1 MDRWRDFSWM
11 PTEFHCEDGDRLVFV
26 IKSKQNHELDE
37 WGNIMKKISTCLLAL
52 LLLVAS
58 ISVTQAAGL
67 NELTE
72 TKVQLEDSLDADGF
86 AAAYN
91 KVSAYPIAGDLT
103 KRVQGNYISYFA
115 GIDASTVMIIN
126 ANQVGRLSNIV
137 IADHGAIDAAEQEKL
152 RGVFDCTLTALGLKA
167 DENNLFFANQAFDRL
182 SLTNDTLLA
191 ARLPRE
197 ETKRTWTF
205 LKAVNPEKQVT
216 TILIEAVVDQNP

>member
-1 MDRWRDFSWM
+1 
-11 PTEFHCEDGDRLVFV
+11 
-26 IKSKQNHELDE
+26 
-37 WGNIMKKISTCLLAL
+37 MKKISTCLLAL
-52 LLLVAS
+52 LLLLAP

-137 IADHGAIDAAEQEKL
+137 IAHHGAIDAAEQEKL
-152 RGVFDCTLTALGLKA
+152 RVVFDCTLTALGLKA

-216 TILIEAVVDQNP
+216 TILIEAVVDQNPLAGERKRCQKLRSTGRISR

>member
-1 MDRWRDFSWM
+1 
-11 PTEFHCEDGDRLVFV
+11 
-26 IKSKQNHELDE
+26 
-37 WGNIMKKISTCLLAL
+37 MKKISTCLLAL

-91 KVSAYPIAGDLT
+91 KISAYPIAGDLT

-115 GIDASTVMIIN
+115 GIDAGTVMILN
-126 ANQVGRLSNIV
+126 ANQAGRLSNIV
-137 IADHGAIDAAEQEKL
+137 IAHHGAINAAEL
-152 RGVFDCTLTALGLKA
+152 RVVFDCTLTALGLKA

-182 SLTNDTLLA
+182 ALTNDTLLA

-197 ETKRTWTF
+197 ETQRTWTF

>member
-1 MDRWRDFSWM
+1 M
-11 PTEFHCEDGDRLVFV
+11 FV

-67 NELTE
+67 NGLTE

-103 KRVQGNYISYFA
+103 KRVQGNYIPYFA

-137 IADHGAIDAAEQEKL
+137 IAHHGAIDAAEQEKL
-152 RGVFDCTLTALGLKA
+152 RVVFDCTLTALGLKA

>member
-1 MDRWRDFSWM
+1 
-11 PTEFHCEDGDRLVFV
+11 
-26 IKSKQNHELDE
+26 
-37 WGNIMKKISTCLLAL
+37 MKKISTCLLAL

-91 KVSAYPIAGDLT
+91 KISAYPIDLT

-115 GIDASTVMIIN
+115 GIDAGTVMILN
-126 ANQVGRLSNIV
+126 ANQAGRLSNIV
-137 IADHGAIDAAEQEKL
+137 IAHHGAINAAEQEKL
-152 RGVFDCTLTALGLKA
+152 RVVFDCTLTALGLKA

-182 SLTNDTLLA
+182 ALTNDTLLA

-197 ETKRTWTF
+197 ETQRTWTF

>member
-1 MDRWRDFSWM
+1 M

-103 KRVQGNYISYFA
+103 KRVQGNYQ
-115 GIDASTVMIIN
+115 N
-126 ANQVGRLSNIV
+126 A
-137 IADHGAIDAAEQEKL
+137 
-152 RGVFDCTLTALGLKA
+152 
-167 DENNLFFANQAFDRL
+167 
-182 SLTNDTLLA
+182 
-191 ARLPRE
+191 P
-197 ETKRTWTF
+197 
-205 LKAVNPEKQVT
+205 
-216 TILIEAVVDQNP
+216 

>member
-1 MDRWRDFSWM
+1 
-11 PTEFHCEDGDRLVFV
+11 
-26 IKSKQNHELDE
+26 
-37 WGNIMKKISTCLLAL
+37 MKKISTCLLAL
-52 LLLVAS
+52 FLLVAS

-91 KVSAYPIAGDLT
+91 KISAYPIAGDLT

-115 GIDASTVMIIN
+115 GIDAGTVMILN

-137 IADHGAIDAAEQEKL
+137 IAHHGAIDAAEQEKL
-152 RGVFDCTLTALGLKA
+152 RVVFDCTLTALGLKA
-167 DENNLFFANQAFDRL
+167 DESNLFFANQAFDRL
-182 SLTNDTLLA
+182 ALTNDTLLA

-197 ETKRTWTF
+197 ETQRTWTF

>member
-1 MDRWRDFSWM
+1 
-11 PTEFHCEDGDRLVFV
+11 
-26 IKSKQNHELDE
+26 
-37 WGNIMKKISTCLLAL
+37 MKKILTLVLSAL
-52 LLLVAS
+52 LVLSFAA
-58 ISVTQAAGL
+58 VTQAAGL

-72 TKVQLEDSLDADGF
+72 TKVQLEDNLDADGF

-91 KVSAYPIAGDLT
+91 KVSAYPIKGDLT

-115 GIDASTVMIIN
+115 GIDDSTVMIIN
-126 ANQVGRLSNIV
+126 ANQLGKLSNIV
-137 IADHGAIDAAEQEKL
+137 IAHHGAIDSAEQEKM
-152 RGVFDCTLTALGLKA
+152 RIVFNCTLTALGLKA

-197 ETKRTWTF
+197 ETNRTWTF

-216 TILIEAVVDQNP
+216 TILIEAVVDANK

>member
-1 MDRWRDFSWM
+1 
-11 PTEFHCEDGDRLVFV
+11 
-26 IKSKQNHELDE
+26 
-37 WGNIMKKISTCLLAL
+37 MKKISTCLLAL
-52 LLLVAS
+52 LLLVAA

-91 KVSAYPIAGDLT
+91 KISAYPIAGDLT

-115 GIDASTVMIIN
+115 GIDADTVMILN
-126 ANQVGRLSNIV
+126 ANQAGRLSNIV
-137 IADHGAIDAAEQEKL
+137 IAHHGAIDAAEQEKL
-152 RGVFDCTLTALGLKA
+152 RVVFDCTLTYV
-167 DENNLFFANQAFDRL
+167 
-182 SLTNDTLLA
+182 TLLA

-197 ETKRTWTF
+197 ETQRTWTF

>member
-1 MDRWRDFSWM
+1 
-11 PTEFHCEDGDRLVFV
+11 
-26 IKSKQNHELDE
+26 
-37 WGNIMKKISTCLLAL
+37 MKKISTCLLAL

-67 NELTE
+67 NGLTE

-137 IADHGAIDAAEQEKL
+137 IAHHGAIDAAE
-152 RGVFDCTLTALGLKA
+152 
-167 DENNLFFANQAFDRL
+167 
-182 SLTNDTLLA
+182 
-191 ARLPRE
+191 
-197 ETKRTWTF
+197 
-205 LKAVNPEKQVT
+205 
-216 TILIEAVVDQNP
+216 

>member
-1 MDRWRDFSWM
+1 
-11 PTEFHCEDGDRLVFV
+11 
-26 IKSKQNHELDE
+26 
-37 WGNIMKKISTCLLAL
+37 MKKISTCLLAL

-91 KVSAYPIAGDLT
+91 KVSAYPI
-103 KRVQGNYISYFA
+103 
-115 GIDASTVMIIN
+115 
-126 ANQVGRLSNIV
+126 V
-137 IADHGAIDAAEQEKL
+137 IAHHGAIDAAEQEKL
-152 RGVFDCTLTALGLKA
+152 RVVFDCTLTALGLKV

-182 SLTNDTLLA
+182 SLTNDILLA

>member
-1 MDRWRDFSWM
+1 
-11 PTEFHCEDGDRLVFV
+11 
-26 IKSKQNHELDE
+26 
-37 WGNIMKKISTCLLAL
+37 MKKISTCLLAL
-52 LLLVAS
+52 LLLVAA

-91 KVSAYPIAGDLT
+91 KISAYPIAGDLT

-115 GIDASTVMIIN
+115 
-126 ANQVGRLSNIV
+126 
-137 IADHGAIDAAEQEKL
+137 
-152 RGVFDCTLTALGLKA
+152 
-167 DENNLFFANQAFDRL
+167 
-182 SLTNDTLLA
+182 LTNDTLLA

-197 ETKRTWTF
+197 ETQRTWTF